1 MSFITGVGLT
11 SYGKHEGSSSLD
23 LMSKA
28 AELAVA
34 DAGLKRSDI
43 DGILCGYSTV
53 SPHIMLATV
62 FAEHFGIRPSYA
74 HAVQVGGATGLA
86 MTMLAHHLVDA
97 GVAKHVLVVGGENR
111 LTGQSRDASIQA
123 LAQVGHPDYECRSAR
138 RFPPITASSPRATC
152 TNTAS
157 PSKTSPNSR
166 C

>member
-28 AELAVA
+28 AELTIA
-34 DAGLKRSDI
+34 DAGLKRSEI

-86 MTMLAHHLVDA
+86 MTMRPSSL
-97 GVAKHVLVVGGENR
+97 
-111 LTGQSRDASIQA
+111 SRP
-123 LAQVGHPDYECRSAR
+123 VHGKK
-138 RFPPITASSPRATC
+138 TWV
-152 TNTAS
+152 
-157 PSKTSPNSR
+157 PSRKYGAPAAP
-166 C
+166 

>member
-11 SYGKHEGSSSLD
+11 PFGKHEGSSSLD

-28 AELAVA
+28 AQAALD
-34 DAGLKRSDI
+34 DAGLERAEI

-97 GVAKHVLVVGGENR
+97 GVVNHVLCVTGENR
-111 LTGQSRDASIQA
+111 LTGQSR
-123 LAQVGHPDYECRSAR
+123 
-138 RFPPITASSPRATC
+138 
-152 TNTAS
+152 
-157 PSKTSPNSR
+157 
-166 C
+166 